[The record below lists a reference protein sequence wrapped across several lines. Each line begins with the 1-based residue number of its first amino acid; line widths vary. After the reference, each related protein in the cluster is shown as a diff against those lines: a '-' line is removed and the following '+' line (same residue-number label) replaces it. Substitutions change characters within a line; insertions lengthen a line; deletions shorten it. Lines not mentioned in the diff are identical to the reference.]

1 MQRKL
6 KLVTRLHVQS
16 MGVGESGMIGQAV
29 SCNRGSAL
37 GKNSVEGNA
46 TTQNLNM
53 GGSTVKEVQQ
63 KQKVAS
69 RQPNV
74 LWIASAKNG
83 RTGGPAPS
91 HAPTVELPPASTR
104 VSRLRG
110 GSAWSQR
117 TGEGPASSSMATS
130 ETRTGPA
137 QRFRLVPSTAVGT
150 DTQIGVHATR
160 QLG

>member
-37 GKNSVEGNA
+37 GKNSVKGNA

-63 KQKVAS
+63 KQKVAK

-74 LWIASAKNG
+74 LWMQSG
-83 RTGGPAPS
+83 RPGHSGLRVPKLAWG
-91 HAPTVELPPASTR
+91 ELALR
-104 VSRLRG
+104 DKGQGEEAVQVS
-110 GSAWSQR
+110 
-117 TGEGPASSSMATS
+117 
-130 ETRTGPA
+130 
-137 QRFRLVPSTAVGT
+137 
-150 DTQIGVHATR
+150 
-160 QLG
+160 